1 MRLSEEV
8 GVSGDE
14 DEGVEDLGQEGDA
27 FGTPVSMDGEEEDA
41 FGGDVRQVCR
51 YPEEPEGHVCGMGL
65 GVA

>member
-27 FGTPVSMDGEEEDA
+27 WEEM
-41 FGGDVRQVCR
+41 C
-51 YPEEPEGHVCGMGL
+51 
-65 GVA
+65 